1 MAFRDIGLGNISLAD
16 FSSEN
21 LVFVDKTPYIQKL
34 EKLKSGAVVFLR
46 PRRFGKTLFANILQS
61 YYDKSRA
68 ASFDESF
75 RGTWIHDHRT
85 PLASSFTA

>member
-34 EKLKSGAVVFLR
+34 EKRFLNYR
-46 PRRFGKTLFANILQS
+46 EEKATSLDNKNQKT
-61 YYDKSRA
+61 
-68 ASFDESF
+68 SF
-75 RGTWIHDHRT
+75 
-85 PLASSFTA
+85 